1 MKTGH
6 SSLCQSEIKL
16 FSMII
21 ESKGLFKAICTF
33 RRMAFFLIIA
43 VYSPDLEA
51 QTYFFD
57 LYSVQQGLAQSKVYD
72 IIQDR
77 NDYIWLGTDG
87 GVSRF
92 DGVVFE
98 NFTSEDGL
106 ASNGVQAIIQDR
118 HDWLWFGHKGGGITR
133 YDGRNFEILKLDSL
147 TLESDI
153 TSFSMDQD
161 GKLWIT
167 TAGNGAVC
175 ILNPNA
181 LITELKYEQYLGKRL
196 SDQVFRSYIGR
207 DSTLYLVTD
216 IGIKKYNRKTND
228 FEKFIIEK
236 MPLYFQIITLLED
249 SKGNFWFGTHHD
261 GLYKFDPSK
270 DTMLFYNTRDGL
282 ANNIISSV
290 FEDRMGN
297 IWAGTWGG
305 GISRL
310 SGDRITTFNT
320 SNGLPDTKIRCIRE
334 DVEGNILIGTNENG
348 LAIFKGDHFITFS
361 VEDGIID
368 NQVWA
373 ILQDHSGNY
382 WFGSNSGITIYNPSL
397 AKGQQFKQLSAEK
410 NMSGNQIRFIKE
422 DRKGHIWIGTNDAGT
437 FEYNPS
443 QNRFSYNYVLN
454 SYNRQ
459 GIVSAM
465 EIDKENNLWVGTI
478 DGLLYF
484 DIDDN
489 QVERLTQIHG
499 LAGSDISALYSDS
512 KGRVWVG
519 ARGKGLAKILTDTII
534 QINLGYTFT
543 PTCITEDQNGW
554 IWIGTEGQGVYAIS
568 NDTIVEH
575 FSRQNG
581 LLANL
586 ITLVA
591 ADEDNNVY
599 IGTNRGLNKFSRN
612 ENMIYTYNR
621 KNGFTGIET
630 KNNAAFRDRD
640 GNIWFGTV
648 AGVTRYTPDLEQRLK
663 IQPLTHITRMRI
675 NLEDR
680 EMVSAMKLKH
690 HENSVIFDYTSICL
704 TNPDA
709 VSYQYKLEG
718 ADIDWLP
725 ATEQTTATY
734 PALKPGKYVFMVKA
748 KNSDGIWNTN
758 PVDFAFQIRP
768 PFYQSWWF
776 ILTCIISGGIII
788 LLYIKVRE
796 RALRRENRILEEK
809 VKQRTALVVAQKEEL
824 AQKNKDITDSIE
836 YAKRIQI
843 AILPPVIPFR
853 DTFILFKPKAIVSGD
868 FYWLVEKEGKEFLA
882 AVDCTGHGVPGAF
895 MSIIGHNAL
904 NKIVKE
910 YGILKPSD
918 ILNHLDKEV
927 NSTLQQSMEGNVVKD
942 GMDMTL
948 VCYNSREKILE
959 FSGAYNPIYLIR
971 KGKLT
976 ETKGDRF
983 AIGRSVTDVQEKK
996 FTNHS
1001 IKILDGDSVYM
1012 FSDGYADQFGGEA
1025 GKKFKSAPMKDLL
1038 LRIQDKN
1045 MEEQKNIL
1053 NHTIETWRGDIEQID
1068 DILVIGRR
1076 F

>member
-1 MKTGH
+1 MVKLQVWKMKMVH
-6 SSLCQSEIKL
+6 SSLCQSEIKPV
-16 FSMII
+16 FMI
-21 ESKGLFKAICTF
+21 TF
-33 RRMAFFLIIA
+33 QRIAFFLIFT
-43 VYSPDLEA
+43 VLSPELTA

-72 IIQDR
+72 IIQDS

-106 ASNGVQAIIQDR
+106 AVNGVQAIIQDKSGR
-118 HDWLWFGHKGGGITR
+118 IWLGHKGGGITR
-133 YDGRNFEILKLDSL
+133 YDGRNFEQLELDSL

-161 GKLWIT
+161 GKLWIA

-175 ILNPNA
+175 IWNPDT
-181 LITELKYEQYLGKRL
+181 LMTQLKFEQYLGKRL
-196 SDQVFRSYIGR
+196 SDQVFRSYIGK
-207 DSTLYLVTD
+207 DSTLYLITD
-216 IGIKKYNRKTND
+216 IGIKKYNSEKND
-228 FEKFIIEK
+228 FEQFIIPK

-261 GLYKFDPSK
+261 GLYKYDPSK

-297 IWAGTWGG
+297 IWTGTWGG

-310 SGDRITTFNT
+310 SGDQIITFNT
-320 SNGLPDTKIRCIRE
+320 TNGLPDTKIRCITE
-334 DVEGNILIGTNENG
+334 DIEGNILIGTNENG
-348 LAIFKGDHFITFS
+348 LAIFKGDHFITYS
-361 VEDGIID
+361 TDDGIID
-368 NQVWA
+368 NQVWS
-373 ILQDHSGNY
+373 ILQDLSGNY
-382 WFGSNSGITIYNPSL
+382 WFGTNAGITIYNPSL
-397 AKGQQFKQLSAEK
+397 GKDGQFRQLSTES
-410 NMSGNQIRFIKE
+410 NLSGNQIRFIKE
-422 DRKGHIWIGTNDAGT
+422 DRNGHIWIGTNDAGT
-437 FEYNPS
+437 FEYIPA
-443 QNRFSYNYVLN
+443 QNTFNYNYILN

-465 EIDKENNLWVGTI
+465 EIDKQNNLWVGTI
-478 DGLLYF
+478 DGLLYY
-484 DIDDN
+484 DIDSN

-499 LAGSDISALYSDS
+499 LAGSDISSLFADS
-512 KGRVWVG
+512 RGRIWVG
-519 ARGKGLAKILTDTII
+519 ARGKGLTKILEDTII
-534 QINLGYTFT
+534 QIDLENTFT
-543 PTCITEDQNGW
+543 PTCITEDKNGW
-554 IWIGTEGQGVYAIS
+554 IWIGTEGQGVFAVS
-568 NDTIVEH
+568 DDTIAAH
-575 FSRQNG
+575 FTRQNG

-586 ITLVA
+586 ITLVVV
-591 ADEDNNVY
+591 DENNNVY
-599 IGTNRGLNKFSRN
+599 FGTNRGLNKFSRN

-630 KNNAAFRDRD
+630 KNNAAYRDRD

-648 AGVTRYTPDLEQRLK
+648 AGVTRYNPDLEYRLK

-680 EMVSAMKLKH
+680 EMVPAMKLRH

-709 VSYQYKLEG
+709 VSYQFKLEG
-718 ADIDWLP
+718 ADVDWLP
-725 ATEQTTATY
+725 ETDQTTATY
-734 PALKPGKYVFMVKA
+734 PALKPGKYIFMFKA
-748 KNSDGIWNTN
+748 KNSDGIWNTE

-768 PFYQSWWF
+768 PFYQTWWF
-776 ILTCIISGGIII
+776 IMICVLTGAIII

-796 RALRRENRILEEK
+796 RTLRRENRILEEK

-868 FYWLVEKEGKEFLA
+868 FYWLVEKNDKEFIA

-927 NSTLQQSMEGNVVKD
+927 NNTLQHSNEGNIVKD

-948 VCYNSREKILE
+948 VCYSTREKILE

-971 KGKLT
+971 NGELT

-983 AIGRSVTDVQEKK
+983 AIGRSVTDVQEKN
-996 FTNHS
+996 FTNHI
-1001 IKILDGDSVYM
+1001 IKIQEGDTIYL

-1025 GKKFKSAPMKDLL
+1025 GKKFKSAPMKELL
-1038 LRIQDKN
+1038 LKIQDKK

-1053 NHTIETWRGDIEQID
+1053 NYKIETWRGDIEQID
-1068 DILVIGRR
+1068 DILIIGRR

>member
-1 MKTGH
+1 
-6 SSLCQSEIKL
+6 
-16 FSMII
+16 MIFESI
-21 ESKGLFKAICTF
+21 EFHKAIHYF
-33 RRMAFFLIIA
+33 RRIAFFLIIGIICP
-43 VYSPDLEA
+43 VLTA

-92 DGVVFE
+92 DGLVFE

-106 ASNGVQAIIQDR
+106 AVNGVQTIIQDHSGR
-118 HDWLWFGHKGGGITR
+118 IWLGHKGGGITY
-133 YDGRNFEILKLDSL
+133 YDGRTFTIIRFDSL

-153 TSFSMDQD
+153 TSFSIDQD
-161 GKLWIT
+161 GKLWIA
-167 TAGNGAVC
+167 TAGNGALC
-175 ILNPNA
+175 ILNPDA
-181 LITELKYEQYLGKRL
+181 PPEMLQYEQYLGKRL

-207 DSTLYLVTD
+207 DRTLYLVTD
-216 IGIKKYNRKTND
+216 IGIKKFNRETKD
-228 FEKFIIEK
+228 FDQFIIQK
-236 MPLYFQIITLLED
+236 MPIYFQIITLLED

-261 GLYKFDPSK
+261 GLYKYDPILDS
-270 DTMLFYNTRDGL
+270 MSFYNTRDGL

-290 FEDRMGN
+290 FEDRNGN

-310 SGDRITTFNT
+310 SGDRIITFNNA
-320 SNGLPDTKIRCIRE
+320 NGLPDTKIRCIRQ

-348 LAIFKGDHFITFS
+348 LAIFKGDHFVTFS
-361 VEDGIID
+361 TSDGIAD
-368 NQVWA
+368 NQIWA
-373 ILQDHSGNY
+373 ILQDRSGNY
-382 WFGSNSGITIYNPSL
+382 WFGTNAGITIYNPSL
-397 AKGQQFKQLSAEK
+397 EKNRQFSQLSADK
-410 NMSGNQIRFIKE
+410 NLSGNQIRFIKE
-422 DRKGHIWIGTNDAGT
+422 DQNGHIWIGTNDAGT
-437 FEYNPS
+437 FEYLPA
-443 QNRFSYNYVLN
+443 QNRFNYNFILN

-465 EIDKENNLWVGTI
+465 EIDHQNNLWVGTI

-484 DIDDN
+484 DIGNN

-499 LAGSDISALYSDS
+499 LAGSDISSLYADS
-512 KGRVWVG
+512 KGIVWVG
-519 ARGKGLAKILTDTII
+519 ARGKGLAKILADTII
-534 QINLGYTFT
+534 QIDLGNTFT
-543 PTCITEDQNGW
+543 PTCITEDRNGW
-554 IWIGTEGQGVYAIS
+554 IWIGTEGMGVFAVS
-568 NDTIVEH
+568 NDTIAAH
-575 FSRQNG
+575 LSRQNG

-586 ITLVA
+586 ITLVV
-591 ADEDNNVY
+591 ADDENNVY
-599 IGTNRGLNKFSRN
+599 IGTSRGLNKYSR
-612 ENMIYTYNR
+612 EDDMIYTYNR

-630 KNNAAFRDRD
+630 KNNAAYMDRD

-648 AGVTRYTPDLEQRLK
+648 AGVTRYSPDLENRPG
-663 IQPLTHITRMRI
+663 IEPLTHITRMRI
-675 NLEDR
+675 NLEGR
-680 EMVSAMKLKH
+680 EMVPGMRLKH
-690 HENSVIFDYTSICL
+690 HENSVIFDFTSICL

-718 ADIDWLP
+718 ADVDWLP
-725 ATEQTTATY
+725 ETDQTTATY
-734 PALKPGKYVFMVKA
+734 PALKPGKYIFMVKA
-748 KNSDGIWNTN
+748 KNSDGIWNTT
-758 PVDFAFQIRP
+758 PVEFAFQIRP
-768 PFYQSWWF
+768 PFYQTWWF
-776 ILTCIISGGIII
+776 ILICILSGGVGI
-788 LLYIKVRE
+788 LLYIKMRE

-843 AILPPVIPFR
+843 AILPPTIPFS

-868 FYWLVEKEGKEFLA
+868 FYWLVEKDGKEFLA

-910 YGILKPSD
+910 YGILKPSE
-918 ILNHLDKEV
+918 IMRHLDQEV
-927 NSTLQQSMEGNVVKD
+927 NSTLQQSTGGNVVKD

-948 VCYNSREKILE
+948 ICYTREEQILE

-971 KGKLT
+971 NGELT

-983 AIGRSVTDVQEKK
+983 AIGRSVTDVQEKI
-996 FTNHS
+996 FTNHV
-1001 IKILDGDSVYM
+1001 IKIEKGDSLYL
-1012 FSDGYADQFGGEA
+1012 FSDGYADQFGGVA
-1025 GKKFKSAPMKDLL
+1025 GKKFKSAPMKELL
-1038 LRIQDKN
+1038 LNIQDKS

-1053 NHTIETWRGDIEQID
+1053 NDTIENWRGDIEQID